1 VDTPPY
7 RGSAEIAK
15 QLKLAGSVFGPHTG
29 ARAIARDK
37 LLSEAVNLCLDRH
50 DSRSPWQAGARAA
63 LIPKGG
69 RVSQPSAPRSLLTM
83 QRAYTRSRE
92 STEILYERV

>member
-1 VDTPPY
+1 MDTPPY

-37 LLSEAVNLCLDRH
+37 LLSEAVISVWIGTTLAPLAGG
-50 DSRSPWQAGARAA
+50 SARSPNTE
-63 LIPKGG
+63 G
-69 RVSQPSAPRSLLTM
+69 RPCLSAVSATFATDDAKSL
-83 QRAYTRSRE
+83 YP
-92 STEILYERV
+92 I